1 MWVSSLAYFIPAEK
15 RQAMPQDSHGS
26 LALLVEGYPQA
37 PFERRISFC
46 GCAF

>member
-1 MWVSSLAYFIPAEK
+1 
-15 RQAMPQDSHGS
+15 MPQDSHGS

-46 GCAF
+46 GCAFYERF